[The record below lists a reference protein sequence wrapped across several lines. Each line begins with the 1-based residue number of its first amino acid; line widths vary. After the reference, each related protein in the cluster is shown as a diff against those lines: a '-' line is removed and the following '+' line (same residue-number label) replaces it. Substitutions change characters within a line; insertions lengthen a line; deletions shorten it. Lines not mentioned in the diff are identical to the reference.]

1 MEEGSFG
8 RPQDEEK
15 RGRAGGGGQGSP
27 SLASTRATMDLR
39 IESFS
44 GKRERSI
51 GRARGR
57 KAELVAEAAGGTLA
71 GSHRERYQSYSW
83 FFFIWSLFSNPTLER
98 RSCGC
103 RGWSPGW
110 LAPTKEHKPTDLRS
124 SVYATDEAMFQ
135 CTRANLQMSVS

>member
-83 FFFIWSLFSNPTLER
+83 FFFYLE
-98 RSCGC
+98 
-103 RGWSPGW
+103 
-110 LAPTKEHKPTDLRS
+110 
-124 SVYATDEAMFQ
+124 FI
-135 CTRANLQMSVS
+135 LQPYP